1 MNIKINHGR
10 IIGIENQTLNPILP
24 NSDLSYV
31 EDKDLFKEIRNYIKS
46 EHPKLENKL
55 TFADNVMKNS
65 NTYLVTAVDMFSKKY
80 HSDYRIPTQADLE
93 TDLNKFKGFYV
104 DSGLALRNLTGA
116 NKEQA
121 EYLFDQLKSRGIKI
135 ENFPLWLN
143 LRGLEL
149 DSNLNFNLTDE
160 SIFSTEPSLNWASET
175 KYSKVNSIGLPEA
188 KDASAPRQI
197 WTADN
202 ALSRCYLDWGSYLG
216 SNNSGLAYS
225 DDDGRVVLAKTC

>member
-1 MNIKINHGR
+1 
-10 IIGIENQTLNPILP
+10 
-24 NSDLSYV
+24 
-31 EDKDLFKEIRNYIKS
+31 
-46 EHPKLENKL
+46 
-55 TFADNVMKNS
+55 MKNS
-65 NTYLVTAVDMFSKKY
+65 NPYLAVAVDMYLKKN
-80 HSDYRIPTQADLE
+80 SPGYRIATQADLE

-135 ENFPLWLN
+135 DNLPLWLN

-160 SIFSTEPSLNWASET
+160 LIFSTEPSLNWKNGT
-175 KYSKVNSIGLPEA
+175 HYSKTNNLGLPLKE
-188 KDASAPRQI
+188 DTSSSRQI

-202 ALSRCYLDWGSYLG
+202 PLSRCYLVRYSDLG
-216 SNNSGLAYS
+216 SDYS
-225 DDDGRVVLAKTC
+225 DLANSNDNGRVVLAKTR